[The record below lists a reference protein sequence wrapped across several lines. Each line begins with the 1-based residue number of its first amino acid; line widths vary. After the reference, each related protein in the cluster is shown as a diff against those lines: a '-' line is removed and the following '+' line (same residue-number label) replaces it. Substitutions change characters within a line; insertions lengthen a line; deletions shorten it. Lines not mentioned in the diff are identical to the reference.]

1 MPKGPTITHRV
12 RELIAKVH
20 YEHTDWRAKEVQHEV
35 NALLAKGHPGLNPD
49 WPGLSAI
56 QKELNRL
63 RKSPNPQDKPWNML
77 TLSEYE
83 LPPEALPAVLHAWF
97 HTRLNSSHPF
107 TVREAKWVARLHCIM
122 KDIDQLTKIAHD
134 YASGEYIGE
143 RYGPGFVVSA
153 ADYKLFEILTG
164 QVLSLDQMDKLL
176 DEPLKGLWE
185 TFRNTEWWTEEDIL
199 RAKKEAIEKGLMKDS
214 EGPRLDS
221 IK

>member
-1 MPKGPTITHRV
+1 
-12 RELIAKVH
+12 
-20 YEHTDWRAKEVQHEV
+20 
-35 NALLAKGHPGLNPD
+35 
-49 WPGLSAI
+49 
-56 QKELNRL
+56 
-63 RKSPNPQDKPWNML
+63 
-77 TLSEYE
+77 
-83 LPPEALPAVLHAWF
+83 
-97 HTRLNSSHPF
+97 
-107 TVREAKWVARLHCIM
+107 M

-134 YASGEYIGE
+134 YATGEYIGE
-143 RYGPGFVVSA
+143 RYGPGFAVPV

-199 RAKKEAIEKGLMKDS
+199 RAKKEATEKGLMKDS

>member
-35 NALLAKGHPGLNPD
+35 KALLAKGHPGLNPD
-49 WPGLSAI
+49 WPGLSAV

-83 LPPEALPAVLHAWF
+83 LPPEALPAVLQAWF
-97 HTRLNSSHPF
+97 HTRLNSSRPF
-107 TVREAKWVARLHCIM
+107 TIREAKWVAWLHCTI
-122 KDIDQLTKIAHD
+122 KDINKLAKIASY
-134 YASGEYIGE
+134 YAELEYFRE
-143 RYGPGFVVSA
+143 HYGPRHGFSL
-153 ADYKLFEILTG
+153 ADHELFEIVTG
-164 QVLSLDQMDKLL
+164 QELSEEQIDKLL

-185 TFRNTEWWTEEDIL
+185 MFKNTEWWIEEDIS
-199 RAKKEAIEKGLMKDS
+199 RAKKEATEKGLMKDS